1 MPENDE
7 EALQEAISNIGPVVT
22 TFEVTDNFQ
31 HYKSGV
37 FSDETCTSYG
47 NKVNHFV
54 LIVGL
59 GKDRNS
65 GKDYYIIR
73 NSWGTEH
80 GINGYFYFER
90 NINKSMCGIAYLPLY
105 PIVDKSQPDHQM
117 LNSQGKNLQL
127 FLKKI
132 YIFLKN
138 KKILRLQ

>member
-1 MPENDE
+1 LSENDE

-22 TFEVTDNFQ
+22 SFEVTDNFQ

-37 FSDETCTSYG
+37 FSDEKCTGTG

-73 NSWGTEH
+73 NSWGTKH
-80 GINGYFYFER
+80 GLNGYYYFER
-90 NINKSMCGIAYLPLY
+90 NINKSMCGIAYQPLY
-105 PIVDKSQPDHQM
+105 PIVELTKSQSDHQM
-117 LNSQGKNLQL
+117 LKNQGLNTIIT
-127 FLKKI
+127 KKI
-132 YIFLKN
+132 YIYF
-138 KKILRLQ
+138 